1 MNGLIG
7 IKICG
12 LRRYEDIDY
21 VNKLKPEYIGFV
33 FTKSKRQI
41 DPYMVRRLVNS
52 LNKDIKKVGVFLNHS
67 IKEVKEIEKLC
78 NLDILQFHGDESPS
92 YCNCFENEVWK
103 SFLVKDEKS
112 LGLLEKYKVD
122 KYLLDTWIEG
132 EVGGTGKRFNWEL
145 AKEISKTKSIVLA
158 GGLYSEN
165 IKNAIQI
172 VRPTV
177 VDVSSGVET
186 DGYKDYGKMKDF
198 IEKVRRYFI

>member
-1 MNGLIG
+1 MVE

-12 LRRYEDIDY
+12 LRRYEDVDY

-33 FTKSKRQI
+33 FAKSKRQI
-41 DPYMVRRLVNS
+41 DFYMARRLANS
-52 LNKDIKKVGVFLNHS
+52 LNKDIKKVGIFLNHS
-67 IKEVKEIEKLC
+67 IREVKEIEKLC
-78 NLDILQFHGDESPS
+78 NLDVLQFHGDESPS

-103 SFLVKDEKS
+103 SFLIKDEKS
-112 LGLLEKYKVD
+112 LGLLEKYNVD

-132 EVGGTGKRFNWEL
+132 EVGGTGKKFNWEL
-145 AKEISKTKSIVLA
+145 AKEITKTKSIVLA
-158 GGLYSEN
+158 GGLCSEN

-186 DGYKDYGKMKDF
+186 DGYKDYGKIKDF
-198 IEKVRRYFI
+198 IKKVRG

>member
-1 MNGLIG
+1 MNNLVG

-21 VNKLKPEYIGFV
+21 VNELQPEYIGFV
-33 FTKSKRQI
+33 FVKSKRQV
-41 DPYMVRRLVNS
+41 DPYMARRLVDR

-78 NLDILQFHGDESPS
+78 NLDVLQLHGDESPS

-112 LGLLEKYKVD
+112 LELLEKYKVD

-132 EVGGTGKRFNWEL
+132 EAGGTGKRFNWEL
-145 AKEISKTKSIVLA
+145 TKEIGKTKSIVLA
-158 GGLYSEN
+158 GGLCSEN
-165 IKNAIQI
+165 ITNAIGI

-177 VDVSSGVET
+177 VDVSSGVEI
-186 DGYKDYGKMKDF
+186 DGYKDYGKIKDF
-198 IEKVRRYFI
+198 IEKVRG

>member
-1 MNGLIG
+1 MNDLVG

-12 LRRYEDIDY
+12 LRRCEDVDY

-33 FTKSKRQI
+33 FAKSKRQI
-41 DPYMVRRLVNS
+41 DFYMARRLANS

-67 IKEVKEIEKLC
+67 IREVKEIEKLC
-78 NLDILQFHGDESPS
+78 NLDVLQFHGDESPS

-103 SFLVKDEKS
+103 SFLIKDEKS
-112 LGLLEKYKVD
+112 LGLLEKYNVD

-132 EVGGTGKRFNWEL
+132 EAGGTGKKFNWEL
-145 AKEISKTKSIVLA
+145 AKEIGKTKSIVLA

-186 DGYKDYGKMKDF
+186 DGYKDYGKIKDF
-198 IEKVRRYFI
+198 IKKVRG